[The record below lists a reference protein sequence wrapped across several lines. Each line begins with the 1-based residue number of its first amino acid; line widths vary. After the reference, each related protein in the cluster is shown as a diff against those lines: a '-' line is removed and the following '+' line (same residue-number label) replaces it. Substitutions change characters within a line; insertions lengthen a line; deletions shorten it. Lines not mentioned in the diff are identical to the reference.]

1 VLLLALITG
10 CASTPPGT
18 GGSDDGDADLKP
30 PPLLDAKAAH
40 DEAAQV
46 AARVW
51 AVASTVRDVD
61 SELRFTFWSEQG
73 ALTLLNFVAEN
84 RGGRQGRPA
93 PDAEGTQSRVAAA
106 FVAAMKGSGRE
117 VSLTLRRKDSAWR
130 VESTDFVQSF
140 RPTGARTLPGRQ
152 GALSPRQ
159 SANDVAAAVRELLKS
174 VQVPSDGTVGVDLEA
189 RVRNGRMVGLSLTR
203 SHVILSGRGG
213 KPRAVSSDVAAEVAH
228 LILLYTPC
236 TGQRGVHLG
245 LRLSHRGNAQVATG
259 GVEETRVDAAVDA
272 EDGEFAVSRFH

>member
-1 VLLLALITG
+1 MGLKHPQLLNTTAG
-10 CASTPPGT
+10 RA
-18 GGSDDGDADLKP
+18 
-30 PPLLDAKAAH
+30 
-40 DEAAQV
+40 EAAQV

-61 SELRFTFWSEQG
+61 SELKFTFWSEQG

-84 RGGRQGRPA
+84 RGGRQGKPA
-93 PDAEGTQSRVAAA
+93 PDAESTQSRVTAAL
-106 FVAAMKGSGRE
+106 VAAMKGSGRE
-117 VSLTLRRKDSAWR
+117 VSLTLRRKDSEWR

-159 SANDVAAAVRELLKS
+159 SADDVTAAVRELLKS
-174 VQVPSDGTVGVDLEA
+174 VQVPSDGTVSVDLEA

-203 SHVILSGRGG
+203 THVILSGRGD
-213 KPRAVSSDVAAEVAH
+213 KPRAVSPNVAAEVAH
-228 LILLYTPC
+228 LILLYAPC

-259 GVEETRVDAAVDA
+259 GVEETRVDAATPT
-272 EDGEFAVSRFH
+272 EDGEVAVRLVR